1 MTCVEHYFENLIFEG
16 EDCRGRNWN
25 KNELSTEAQQVVEEC
40 VQHLLYS
47 IFCGREDFLLM
58 YEKYEKGDE

>member
-16 EDCRGRNWN
+16 EDCRGRNCN
-25 KNELSTEAQQVVEEC
+25 KNELSVEVQQAVEGC

-47 IFCGREDFLLM
+47 IFCGREDFLKAF
-58 YEKYEKGDE
+58 EEACK